1 MANYNTFL
9 VIYSKSGKVKLV
21 TSSARKA
28 AAELAKGIRIEVWCE
43 NKKVE
48 SITCRE
54 DTISKY
60 VKLEKEYIAR
70 KQKLAEQRNRG
81 CMNGKTKEGNRPRAD

>member
-1 MANYNTFL
+1 M
-9 VIYSKSGKVKLV
+9 KLV

-81 CMNGKTKEGNRPRAD
+81 CMNGKTKEGNRPRAV